1 MEKQIIKLHEGLVS
15 DTMPEKI
22 LDLNDGKGGFIYNY
36 GIEEVTEEVTVEPAS
51 EDEGRAGGSSDSEA
65 ENPEPHTA
73 TVTKYRHNALVMAAP
88 KTQNN
93 ILETLLAEKYPGHVE
108 QKLFNDYNAAKEK
121 VLPSSAKEGYLQFL
135 ADRKA
140 IKEMVEADCA
150 EYGVPNTL

>member
-1 MEKQIIKLHEGLVS
+1 MEKGIIKLHEGLVS

-22 LDLNDGKGGFIYNY
+22 MDLNDGKGGFIYNY
-36 GIEEVTEEVTVEPAS
+36 GIEEVTEEVTVDPAS
-51 EDEGRAGGSSDSEA
+51 EEEESHA
-65 ENPEPHTA
+65 A